1 MNKLTIIF
9 AASLPL
15 MLAACDKKAE
25 EQPALAATQAMDT
38 MAMPAEP
45 RTGTGAGKVIS
56 INMETGAISIDHG
69 PIKQLDWPA
78 MTMGFSAKPELLKG
92 IAVGDKVAIEIKGS
106 GTNYEVT
113 SIRKE

>member
-1 MNKLTIIF
+1 MNKMTILF

-25 EQPALAATQAMDT
+25 QPAPAATQAMDT

-45 RTGTGAGKVIS
+45 RTGTGEGKVIS
-56 INMETGAISIDHG
+56 INPATGAISIEHG

-78 MTMGFSAKPELLKG
+78 MTMGFSAKPELLKD

-113 SIRKE
+113 AIRKE